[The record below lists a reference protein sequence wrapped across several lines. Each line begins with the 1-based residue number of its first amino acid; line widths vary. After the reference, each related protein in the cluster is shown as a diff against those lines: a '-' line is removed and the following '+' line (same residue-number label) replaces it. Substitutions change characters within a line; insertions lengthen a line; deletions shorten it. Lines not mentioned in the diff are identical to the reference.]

1 MKIYD
6 LQTPCL
12 LLDRGKMTANIRRM
26 ADRIDNLGGVLRPH
40 VKTHK
45 SIDVWRQVE
54 KHGTVRGLT
63 VSTLREAAYFFENG
77 VNDILYGVGV
87 SPGKFEAAAD
97 LMTRGCALT
106 VTLDSVEMAEQLAK
120 DGEARGVNYPV
131 LIELDVDGHRAGVDP
146 KGSLLLDIAA
156 ALAPSS
162 GATLRGVMTHAGES
176 YLCNTPEG
184 LARTAKQERD
194 STVLAAKRL
203 RAAGHAAP
211 VVSIG
216 STPTA
221 CAVEDLTDVTE
232 IRPGVYTFFDLVMRG
247 VGVCATEDIAVSVL
261 TSVIGHQKER
271 GWALTDAGWMA
282 MSRDRGTAGQGVD
295 YGYGEVCDVSGAPM
309 EGLAV
314 MRANQEHGVIMR
326 QGGGDPPWGQLPIG
340 AMARI
345 LPNHACAT
353 AAQYA
358 AYNVIDGDDVV
369 DVWPRIGGW

>member
-1 MKIYD
+1 
-6 LQTPCL
+6 
-12 LLDRGKMTANIRRM
+12 MTENIKTM
-26 ADRIDNLGGVLRPH
+26 ADRIDRLGGVLRPH

-45 SIDVWRQVE
+45 SIDVWRHVE
-54 KHGTVRGLT
+54 KYGAVRGLT
-63 VSTLREAAYFFENG
+63 VSTLREAAYFFEHG
-77 VNDILYGVGV
+77 VKDILYAVGIQ
-87 SPGKFEAAAD
+87 PGKFETAAG
-97 LMTRGCALT
+97 LITKGCELT
-106 VTLDSVEMAEQLAK
+106 VTVDSVEMAEQLAK

-156 ALAPSS
+156 VFDPSS

-184 LARTAKQERD
+184 LAAMAKQERD
-194 STVLAAKRL
+194 STVLAAERL
-203 RAAGHAAP
+203 RAAGFAAP

-261 TSVIGHQKER
+261 TSVIGHQKKR

-282 MSRDRGTAGQGVD
+282 MSRDRGTAGQGID
-295 YGYGEVCDVSGAPM
+295 YGYGEVCDVTGAPM

-326 QGGGDPPWGQLPIG
+326 RDGEPPWEQLSIG
-340 AMARI
+340 AMVRI

-353 AAQYA
+353 AAQYTE
-358 AYNVIDGDDVV
+358 YKVIDGDDVV
-369 DVWPRIGGW
+369 DIWPRIGGW

>member
-1 MKIYD
+1 MKIHD

-12 LLDRGKMTANIRRM
+12 LLDRRKMTENIRRM
-26 ADRIDNLGGVLRPH
+26 ADRIDRLGGVLRPH

-45 SIDVWRQVE
+45 SIDVWRHVE
-54 KHGTVRGLT
+54 KYGPVRGLT
-63 VSTLREAAYFFENG
+63 VSTMREAAYFFEHG
-77 VNDILYGVGV
+77 VKDILYAVGV
-87 SPGKFEAAAD
+87 SPGKFEAVAE
-97 LMTRGCALT
+97 LITRGCALT
-106 VTLDSVEMAEQLAK
+106 VTLDSVEMAERLAR
-120 DGEARGVNYPV
+120 DGEARGVAYPV

-146 KGSLLLDIAA
+146 KGRLLLDIAA
-156 ALAPSS
+156 ALGASS

-176 YLCNTPEG
+176 YLCDTAEG
-184 LARTAKQERD
+184 LAAAARQERD

-203 RAAGHAAP
+203 RAAGHDAP

-232 IRPGVYTFFDLVMRG
+232 VRPGVYTFYDLVMRG

-271 GWALTDAGWMA
+271 GWALVDAGWMA
-282 MSRDRGTAGQGVD
+282 MSRDRGTAGQSVD
-295 YGYGEVCDVSGAPM
+295 YGYGEVCDANGAPM
-309 EGLAV
+309 KGLAV
-314 MRANQEHGVIMR
+314 MRANQEHGVIVR
-326 QGGGDPPWGQLPIG
+326 QDGGEPPWDSLPIG

-358 AYNVIDGDDVV
+358 EYKVIDGEDVV
-369 DVWPRIGGW
+369 GVWPRIGGW